1 VECYAIL
8 LLIRR
13 REKRVMRNSKG
24 WQPFIASFFQVVSFF
39 EDASVKRDK
48 DRSPQDF

>member
-1 VECYAIL
+1 MLCNFIVDPQKRKARYAQQQRL
-8 LLIRR
+8 AAFH
-13 REKRVMRNSKG
+13 SKLFSG
-24 WQPFIASFFQVVSFF
+24 CFFF